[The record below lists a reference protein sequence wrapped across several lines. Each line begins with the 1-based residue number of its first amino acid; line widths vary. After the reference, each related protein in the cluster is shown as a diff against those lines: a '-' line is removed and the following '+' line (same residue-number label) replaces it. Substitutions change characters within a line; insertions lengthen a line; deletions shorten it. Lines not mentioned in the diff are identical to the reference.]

1 MESKAD
7 YEVVKLTE
15 LTDLIDWQ
23 ARLEKRQR
31 REIAFARLYAR
42 DFNHGTAGHNR
53 LLLIAGLAGML
64 DAMAALAQEPIP
76 QRTLECVLGV
86 PYHSQHED
94 DARRYRR
101 DCGPACV
108 EMVGKFYR
116 PDVAI
121 STDDIMTQITGGV
134 DRSTY
139 ITELQH
145 ASQHFFD
152 LELERHDEATWE
164 DLQRWIVVEGKPVV
178 GLGHYGSLR
187 TRMDRSWTG
196 GHFFVLVGF
205 DQVKYQGQLIERA
218 IIHDPDYYAGLHAQG
233 AFIPVVKE
241 HFMAFWDD
249 CHKDRNP
256 RRMALVPKV

>member
-1 MESKAD
+1 VESKAD
-7 YEVVKLTE
+7 YEVVKLID
-15 LTDLIDWQ
+15 LTDWQ
-23 ARLEKRQR
+23 ARLEERQR
-31 REIAFARLYAR
+31 REVEFARLYAR
-42 DFNHGTAGHNR
+42 DFSHGTAGHNR

-64 DAMAALAQEPIP
+64 DAMAALVQGKPTS
-76 QRTLECVLGV
+76 QRTLKYVLDI

-94 DARRYRR
+94 DAQRYRR
-101 DCGPACV
+101 DCGPACI
-108 EMVGKFYR
+108 EMVGKFYH
-116 PDVAI
+116 PEAI
-121 STDDIMTQITGGV
+121 ASTDDIMAWITGGA

-139 ITELQH
+139 IAELQH
-145 ASQHFFD
+145 ASQHFFG
-152 LELERHDEATWE
+152 LELERHNEATWE
-164 DLQRWIVVEGKPVV
+164 DLQRWIVIEGKPIV

-187 TRMDRSWTG
+187 TRMDRGWTG

-205 DQVKYQGQLIERA
+205 DQVNYQGRLIERS

-233 AFIPVVKE
+233 AFIPIVRD

>member
-7 YEVVKLTE
+7 YQVETSASSVKPLTG
-15 LTDLIDWQ
+15 WR
-23 ARLEKRQR
+23 ANLEERQR
-31 REIAFARLYAR
+31 QEVEFARLYVR
-42 DFNHGTAGHNR
+42 DFDHGTTGHNR
-53 LLLIAGLAGML
+53 LALIDKLADML
-64 DAMAALAQEPIP
+64 DAMAAGAPIS
-76 QRTLECVLGV
+76 QRTLEYVLDV

-101 DCGPACV
+101 DCGPTCI
-108 EMVGKFYR
+108 EMLGKFYR
-116 PDVAI
+116 PEVAV

-139 ITELQH
+139 IAELQR
-145 ASQHFFD
+145 ASLHFFD
-152 LELERHDEATWE
+152 LELERHNEATWE
-164 DLQRWIVVEGKPVV
+164 DLQRWIVVEGKPIV

-187 TRMDRSWTG
+187 TRMDRGWTG

-233 AFIPVVKE
+233 AFIPLVRD
-241 HFMAFWDD
+241 HFMALWDD

>member
-1 MESKAD
+1 MESKPD
-7 YEVVKLTE
+7 YQIE
-15 LTDLIDWQ
+15 LTGWQ
-23 ARLEKRQR
+23 AGLDERQR
-31 REIAFARLYAR
+31 REVELARLYAR
-42 DFNHGTAGHNR
+42 DFGHGTAGHNR
-53 LLLIAGLAGML
+53 LMLIDELAGML
-64 DAMAALAQEPIP
+64 DCLSDDAPVS
-76 QRTLECVLGV
+76 QRPLGYVLDV

-101 DCGPACV
+101 DCGPACI

-116 PDVAI
+116 PEVVV
-121 STDDIMTQITGGV
+121 STDDVMTQITGGV

-139 ITELQH
+139 VAELQR
-145 ASQHFFD
+145 ASLHFFD
-152 LELERHDEATWE
+152 LELERHNEASWE
-164 DLQRWIVVEGKPVV
+164 DLQRWVVEEGKPVV

-187 TRMDRSWTG
+187 TRMDRGWTG

-205 DQVKYQGQLIERA
+205 DRVHYRDQLIGRV

-233 AFIPVVKE
+233 AFIPLVE
-241 HFMAFWDD
+241 DHFMAFWDD